1 MYRYILCALMFTS
14 TCNAAEK
21 VTIVSCYSS
30 MSSKHQKHEITL
42 SNGNLITIQTSLQ
55 NATDI
60 KISVSQKKQPSPV
73 HK

>member
-1 MYRYILCALMFTS
+1 MNKIILLLCMAVS
-14 TCNAAEK
+14 TCNAADK

-30 MSSKHQKHEITL
+30 MTSKHQRHEITL
-42 SNGNLITIQTSLQ
+42 SNGNFITIQTSLQ

-60 KISVSQKKQPSPV
+60 KVNVSQKKLPIPV